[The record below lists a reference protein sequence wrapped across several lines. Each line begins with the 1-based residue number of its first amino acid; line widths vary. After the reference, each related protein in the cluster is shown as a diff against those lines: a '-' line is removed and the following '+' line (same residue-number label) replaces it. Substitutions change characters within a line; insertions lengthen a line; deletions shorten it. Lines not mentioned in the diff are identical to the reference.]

1 MSERASTLRNVRERA
16 GSSVNFLDLAIYVS
30 LFMAAMVISIW
41 LVMFLNLGKDIESY
55 KKIID
60 SKTASFENITEVVKS
75 TDLKIEQYIQLLS
88 VMSGK

>member
-1 MSERASTLRNVRERA
+1 
-16 GSSVNFLDLAIYVS
+16 
-30 LFMAAMVISIW
+30 MVISIW

-88 VMSGK
+88 VLSGK